1 MMNTKLPGVI
11 VDTDWLEEN
20 LHNPDVRIIDSHYFL
35 EYTEDGVSL
44 TSGRSAWEKS
54 HIPGSLFVDL
64 LEELSDKQTELP
76 FMMPSAS
83 QFADVMSRNGADD
96 GSAVVIYDRT
106 TSMWASR
113 LWLMLKE
120 CGFNNAAVL
129 DGGWTKWVKDKKPV
143 TAEKVSHPSAAFT
156 CKPRTPSLFTTKEEV
171 LEAIDNK
178 DVSIIC
184 ALEKEI
190 FEKGHIPTSLTVP
203 SHSLVD
209 PDDNTFLPVEQLET
223 IFAKAGVNK
232 HQRIITYC
240 GGGIA
245 GSCDAFILL
254 MLGCNNVALYDGSME
269 EWSRHP
275 ELPIEETA
283 S

>member
-1 MMNTKLPGVI
+1 MMSTKLPGAI
-11 VDTDWLEEN
+11 VDTDWLEDN
-20 LHNPDVRIIDSHYFL
+20 LQNPDVRIIDAHYFI
-35 EYTEDGVSL
+35 EHREDGVSL
-44 TSGRSAWEKS
+44 TSGQSALEES

-64 LEELSDKQTELP
+64 LEELSDKTTELP

-83 QFADVMSRNGADD
+83 QFADVMSSNGVGDD
-96 GSAVVIYDRT
+96 SAIVIYDRA

-129 DGGWTKWVKDKKPV
+129 DGGWTKWVKDKKSV
-143 TAEKVSHPSAAFT
+143 TAETVSYPYAAFT

-171 LEAIDNK
+171 LDAIHNK
-178 DVSIIC
+178 DARIIC

-190 FEKGHIPTSLTVP
+190 FEKGHIPTSLNVP

-209 PDDNTFLPVEQLET
+209 PDDNTFLPVEQLEAL
-223 IFAKAGVNK
+223 FAKTGANK

-254 MLGCNNVALYDGSME
+254 MLGYNNVALYDGSME

>member
-171 LEAIDNK
+171 LKAIDNK

-203 SHSLVD
+203 SDSLVD
-209 PDDNTFLPVEQLET
+209 PDDNTFLPVEQLEAL
-223 IFAKAGVNK
+223 FEKAGVNK

-254 MLGCNNVALYDGSME
+254 MLGYNNVALYDGSME

-275 ELPIEETA
+275 ELPIEAAA

>member
-20 LHNPDVRIIDSHYFL
+20 LQNPDVRVIDAHCFIEHL
-35 EYTEDGVSL
+35 EDGVIL
-44 TSGRSAWEKS
+44 TSGRSAWEES

-83 QFADVMSRNGADD
+83 QFADVMSRNGVGD
-96 GSAVVIYDRT
+96 GSAVVIYDRE
-106 TSMWASR
+106 TSLLAAR

-120 CGFNNAAVL
+120 FGFNNAAVL
-129 DGGWTKWVKDKKPV
+129 DGSWTKWVQDKRPV
-143 TAEKVSHPSAAFT
+143 TAEQVSYPSAAFT

-178 DVSIIC
+178 DVCIIC
-184 ALEKEI
+184 ALEKEV
-190 FEKGHIPTSLTVP
+190 FEKGHIPTSLNV
-203 SHSLVD
+203 SAHCLVD
-209 PDDNTFLPVEQLET
+209 PDDNTFLPVEQLEAQL
-223 IFAKAGVNK
+223 AKTEINK
-232 HQRIITYC
+232 DQRIITYC

-254 MLGCNNVALYDGSME
+254 MLGYNNVALYDGSME

-275 ELPIEETA
+275 ELPLEAAA

>member
-1 MMNTKLPGVI
+1 MMSTKLPGVI

-20 LHNPDVRIIDSHYFL
+20 LQNPDVRIIDSHYFL
-35 EYTEDGVSL
+35 EHTEDGVSL
-44 TSGRSAWEKS
+44 TSGRSAWEES
-54 HIPGSLFVDL
+54 HIPGSQFVDL
-64 LEELSDKQTELP
+64 LEELSDKTTDIT
-76 FMMPSAS
+76 FIMPSAS
-83 QFADVMSRNGADD
+83 QFADVMSRNGVGD
-96 GSAVVIYDRT
+96 GSAIVIYDRA
-106 TSMWASR
+106 TSMWAAR

-120 CGFNNAAVL
+120 FGFNNAAVL

-143 TAEKVSHPSAAFT
+143 TAEKVSYPYAVFT
-156 CKPRTPSLFTTKEEV
+156 CKSHTPSLFTAKEEV
-171 LEAIDNK
+171 LQAIHNK
-178 DVSIIC
+178 DAYIIC
-184 ALEKEI
+184 ALEEVI

-209 PDDNTFLPVEQLET
+209 PDDNTFLPVETLEA
-223 IFAKAGVNK
+223 IFAKTGINK
-232 HQRIITYC
+232 HKRIITYC

-254 MLGCNNVALYDGSME
+254 MLGYNNVAVYDGSME

-275 ELPIEETA
+275 ELPIEGTA

>member
-11 VDTDWLEEN
+11 VDTHWLEEN
-20 LHNPDVRIIDSHYFL
+20 LQNPDVRIIDSHYFIEHL
-35 EYTEDGVSL
+35 EDGVSL
-44 TSGRSAWEKS
+44 TIGRSAWEES

-83 QFADVMSRNGADD
+83 QFADVMSRNGVGD
-96 GSAVVIYDRT
+96 GSAVVIYDRA
-106 TSMWASR
+106 TSLLAAR

-120 CGFNNAAVL
+120 FGFDNAAVL
-129 DGGWTKWVKDKKPV
+129 DGGWEKWVKGKRPV
-143 TAEKVSHPSAAFT
+143 TAETVSYPSAAFT

-171 LEAIDNK
+171 LQAIHNK
-178 DVSIIC
+178 DACIVC
-184 ALEKEI
+184 ALETEI
-190 FEKGHIPTSLTVP
+190 FEKGHIPTSLNVP
-203 SHSLVD
+203 AHCFVD
-209 PDDNTFLPVEQLET
+209 PDDNTFLSVEKLET
-223 IFAKAGVNK
+223 QFAKAGVNK

-254 MLGCNNVALYDGSME
+254 MLGYNNVALYDGSME
-269 EWSRHP
+269 EWSKHP

>member
-1 MMNTKLPGVI
+1 
-11 VDTDWLEEN
+11 
-20 LHNPDVRIIDSHYFL
+20 VRIIDAHCFI
-35 EYTEDGVSL
+35 EHREDGVSL
-44 TSGRSAWEKS
+44 TSGRSAWEES

-76 FMMPSAS
+76 FMMSSAS
-83 QFADVMSRNGADD
+83 QFADVMSRNGVGD
-96 GSAVVIYDRT
+96 GSAVVIYDRA
-106 TSMWASR
+106 TSMLAAR

-120 CGFNNAAVL
+120 FGFNNAAVL
-129 DGGWTKWVKDKKPV
+129 DGGWTKWVKDKKLV
-143 TAEKVSHPSAAFT
+143 TAEQGLYPSAAFT

-178 DVSIIC
+178 DACIIC

-190 FEKGHIPTSLTVP
+190 FDKGHIPASLNVP
-203 SHSLVD
+203 SRSLVD
-209 PDDNTFLPVEQLET
+209 PDENTFFSVEQLEAL
-223 IFAKAGVNK
+223 FAKTGISK

-245 GSCDAFILL
+245 GSCGAFILL
-254 MLGCNNVALYDGSME
+254 MLGYNNVALYDGSME

-283 S
+283 

>member
-171 LEAIDNK
+171 LKAIDNK

-203 SHSLVD
+203 SDSLVD
-209 PDDNTFLPVEQLET
+209 PDDNTFLPVEQLEAL
-223 IFAKAGVNK
+223 FEKAGVNK
-232 HQRIITYC
+232 HTRLINYC

-254 MLGCNNVALYDGSME
+254 MLGYNNVALYDGSME

-275 ELPIEETA
+275 ELPIEAAA

>member
-1 MMNTKLPGVI
+1 MNTKLPGVI
-11 VDTDWLEEN
+11 VDTNWLEEN
-20 LHNPDVRIIDSHYFL
+20 LRNPDVRIIDAHYFIEHL
-35 EYTEDGVSL
+35 EDGVSL
-44 TSGRSAWEKS
+44 TSGRSAWEES

-76 FMMPSAS
+76 FMLPSAS
-83 QFADVMSRNGADD
+83 QFADVMSRNGVGDD
-96 GSAVVIYDRT
+96 SAIVIYDRA
-106 TSMWASR
+106 TSLLAAR

-120 CGFNNAAVL
+120 FGFNNAAVL

-143 TAEKVSHPSAAFT
+143 TAETVSYLSAAFT
-156 CKPRTPSLFTTKEEV
+156 CTPRTPSLFTTKEEV
-171 LEAIDNK
+171 LGAIHNQDAC
-178 DVSIIC
+178 IIC

-190 FEKGHIPTSLTVP
+190 FEKGHIPTSLHVP

-209 PDDNTFLPVEQLET
+209 PDDNTFLPVEVLEA
-223 IFAKAGVNK
+223 IFAKTGINK

-245 GSCDAFILL
+245 GSFDAFILL
-254 MLGCNNVALYDGSME
+254 MLGYNNVALYDGSME

-275 ELPIEETA
+275 ELPIEAAA